1 VILEDPLPV
10 TTWGTPRDLSTWD
23 GPQVAEFAWRA
34 RAGELR
40 TMAAGAR
47 AGGRAGERAARELLA
62 LQASDWAFR
71 VTRGLAGDYPVRRAA
86 EHAAALDAALG
97 AIGSSAPEPTL
108 RNLAPDL
115 ARFALNR

>member
-1 VILEDPLPV
+1 
-10 TTWGTPRDLSTWD
+10 
-23 GPQVAEFAWRA
+23 
-34 RAGELR
+34 
-40 TMAAGAR
+40 M
-47 AGGRAGERAARELLA
+47 
-62 LQASDWAFR
+62 